1 MYSLLIL
8 SVADTNVKHLSIHD
22 NTTLADDQSHLINEV
37 RAGIFPNSVFQDA
50 YNKSERQDVSV
61 IVISPELMVQTAA
74 HSPDDYKAYC
84 HTEARRAGHALV
96 AESAKTPNHSIQE
109 FSNVGDW
116 LGHPGVFSIDSNP
129 VQVTDIYK
137 YMVKEGLLQ
146 RDVLYSFESPTS
158 ILEDRGVMS
167 HLLPRDA
174 YYDQAYRDVNGK
186 RVFFGYVKAGDDNP
200 VGTFPIV
207 VEGLPYPSIDAAALA
222 YNIPVEWVYDRLDS
236 TEARWHNWIYEATL
250 YPTEVASSVN
260 QAADVVPNQSE
271 QYTGGG
277 NPNAK
282 QVSIRGKVYPSI
294 VDAVRVNAGWD
305 LTPSTIH
312 RRLRQGDDT
321 EIFYCD
327 AEGNKI
333 V

>member
-1 MYSLLIL
+1 MSVHPDAA
-8 SVADTNVKHLSIHD
+8 VADTQV
-22 NTTLADDQSHLINEV
+22 ALINEV
-37 RAGIFPNSVFQDA
+37 RAGVFPNAVFQET
-50 YNKSERQDVSV
+50 YNQSERQEVDVL
-61 IVISPELMVQTAA
+61 IITPELMLKTDD
-74 HSPDDYKAYC
+74 HSPTDYADYC
-84 HTEARRAGHALV
+84 HNQARTMAHALI
-96 AESAKTPNHSIQE
+96 AESAMQPNRSVQE

-116 LGHPGVFSIDSNP
+116 LGYPGVFSIDKVP
-129 VQVTDIYK
+129 VYVTDIYK
-137 YMVKEGLLQ
+137 YMVKENKLKQ
-146 RDVLYSFESPTS
+146 HVLYSFESPTS
-158 ILEDRGVMS
+158 ILEDRGIMT

-174 YYDQAYRDVNGK
+174 YYDQAYRDINGK

-200 VGTFPIV
+200 VGTFAIM
-207 VEGLPYPSIDAAALA
+207 VEGLPYPSVDAAALS

-236 TEARWHNWIYEATL
+236 TDPLWRGWIYDTTL
-250 YPTEVASSVN
+250 VPTDTVTAVN
-260 QAADVVPNQSE
+260 QAADVTPNQSE

-294 VDAVRVNAGWD
+294 VDAVRANADWD
-305 LTPSTIH
+305 LTPSMIH
-312 RRLRQGDDT
+312 RRLRQGDNA